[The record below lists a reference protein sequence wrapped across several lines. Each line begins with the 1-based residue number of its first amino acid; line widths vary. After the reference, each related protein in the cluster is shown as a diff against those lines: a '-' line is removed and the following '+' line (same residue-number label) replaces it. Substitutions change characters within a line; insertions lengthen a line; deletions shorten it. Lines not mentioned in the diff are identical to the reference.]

1 MPASEKQ
8 HADFGYRRVPIDEK
22 QELVSGVFRSVA
34 GRYDLMNDLM
44 SFGLHRAWKDALVTA
59 INPPKN
65 RPFVLL
71 DAAGGTGDVALR
83 VLAAGGEQTR
93 AVVCDINADMLAV
106 GRERASRHAT
116 YRSTRRADE
125 GPREIEDRITFT
137 EANAEALPFADR
149 TFDAVTIAFGIRNVT
164 RIDVALGEVYRV
176 LKIGGRFLCLEF
188 SAVDVPGLQSLY
200 DFYSF
205 RVIPTLG
212 GIVAGDAESYRYLV
226 ESIRRFPKPQDFAA
240 MMRAAGFARASH
252 KRLTGGIVAL
262 HSGWRL

>member
-8 HADFGYRRVPIDEK
+8 HADFGYRRVPIGEK

-226 ESIRRFPKPQDFAA
+226 ESIRRFPQPQDFAA
-240 MMRAAGFARASH
+240 LMRAAGLARVSYQ
-252 KRLTGGIVAL
+252 RLTGGIVAL